1 MRALEAYIGF
11 SMRGSTMNLACLS
24 LAILLSQ
31 GLADEAYYSGI
42 KEAFDPMYR
51 LDYEGAIE
59 RITDLG
65 RRFPE
70 HPGPPLAQA
79 VTLWVRELFRRQEL
93 DDLDRFISPGYFTSP
108 TSRQM
113 PEDDRKAFESFLEQ
127 SETLAQRILES
138 HPGDLDARYYLGSAE
153 AIRGAYAI
161 TVGRSK
167 LDALRHGKKAYQY
180 EKAILDDDPDY
191 DDAYMT
197 VGTYE
202 YVLDNLPWYIK
213 WVAVIAGY
221 TGNERLGFEYLVR
234 SAEKGRSVGIDARVL
249 LMVLYVRE
257 HHYEY
262 ALRLARD
269 LHQLFPENFLF
280 HLNQGQIL
288 KKMGKTGEA
297 LDVYTAV
304 ERKAEE
310 GAPNYQKLPLAAFRY
325 SLGLELLGA
334 ARREEALA
342 RFERVAAD
350 PEAPRREG
358 SLSRLKAGQ
367 ILDLLG
373 RREEALA
380 RYREVLK
387 LEDAAGTHHE
397 AERYIE
403 RPYRPG
409 KGG

>member
-1 MRALEAYIGF
+1 
-11 SMRGSTMNLACLS
+11 
-24 LAILLSQ
+24 
-31 GLADEAYYSGI
+31 
-42 KEAFDPMYR
+42 
-51 LDYEGAIE
+51 
-59 RITDLG
+59 
-65 RRFPE
+65 
-70 HPGPPLAQA
+70 
-79 VTLWVRELFRRQEL
+79 
-93 DDLDRFISPGYFTSP
+93 
-108 TSRQM
+108 
-113 PEDDRKAFESFLEQ
+113 
-127 SETLAQRILES
+127 
-138 HPGDLDARYYLGSAE
+138 
-153 AIRGAYAI
+153 
-161 TVGRSK
+161 
-167 LDALRHGKKAYQY
+167 
-180 EKAILDDDPDY
+180 
-191 DDAYMT
+191 
-197 VGTYE
+197 
-202 YVLDNLPWYIK
+202 
-213 WVAVIAGY
+213 
-221 TGNERLGFEYLVR
+221 
-234 SAEKGRSVGIDARVL
+234 
-249 LMVLYVRE
+249 MVLYVRE

-387 LEDAAGTHHE
+387 LEDAAGAHHE

-403 RPYRPG
+403 RPYHAG

>member
-1 MRALEAYIGF
+1 MKLAYLF
-11 SMRGSTMNLACLS
+11 FAV
-24 LAILLSQ
+24 LLSQ
-31 GLADEAYYSGI
+31 GIQDEAYVSGI

-70 HPGPPLAQA
+70 HPGPPLAAA
-79 VTLWVRELFRRQEL
+79 VTLWLRELFRRQEL

-113 PEDDRKAFESFLEQ
+113 PEEERRAFDSFLRE
-127 SETLAQRILES
+127 SETSAQRMLES
-138 HPGDLDARYYLGSAE
+138 HPGDLDARYYLGSVE
-153 AIRGAYAI
+153 AIRGAYAM
-161 TVGRSK
+161 TVGRDK
-167 LDALRHGKKAYQY
+167 LGALRHGKKAYQY
-180 EKAILDDDPDY
+180 EKALLDEDPDY

-202 YVLDNLPWYIK
+202 YILDNLPWYIK

-221 TGNERLGFEYLVR
+221 TGSERLGFEYLVR
-234 SAEKGRSVGIDARVL
+234 SAEKGKSVGIDARVL

-269 LHQLFPENFLF
+269 LHRLFPENFLF

-297 LDVYTAV
+297 LDVYVAV

-310 GAPNYQKLPLAAFRY
+310 GAPNYQKLPLAPFRY
-325 SLGLELLGA
+325 SLGLELLA
-334 ARREEALA
+334 AGRREEALA
-342 RFERVAAD
+342 RFERIAAD
-350 PEAPRREG
+350 PEASVREG
-358 SLSRLKAGQ
+358 ALARLKAGQ
-367 ILDLLG
+367 VLDLLG

-380 RYREVLK
+380 RYREVLA
-387 LEDAAGTHHE
+387 LEDVAGAHRE
-397 AERYIE
+397 AERCIN
-403 RPYRPG
+403 RPYRDSRFG
-409 KGG
+409 AERGHRNGN